1 MQTIQENNEKFTRLA
16 AKAWDSFYNQCSEGY
31 NLSDKSIASLMGVSR
46 QTVVNWCSGKSAPC
60 VGTIMRIKMVSN
72 TLEKA
77 HSDEKLPATSRNKQ
91 DMLVQEI
98 LK

>member
-1 MQTIQENNEKFTRLA
+1 MQTIQENNERFTRMA
-16 AKAWDSFYNQCSEGY
+16 AKAWEQFYESCSEGS
-31 NLSDKSIASLMGVSR
+31 NLNDKSIAALMGVSR
-46 QTVVNWCSGKSAPC
+46 QTVVNWTSGKSSPC

-91 DMLVQEI
+91 DTLVQEI